1 MPRMLVALS
10 SICDRIPIL
19 TIQFVKGKDP
29 LLGSAIASSLL
40 INQTIT
46 QTQDL
51 LFFHVLVTGNLP
63 VSHQSVYPR
72 KPMPWRWRVQFT
84 RLASRLSPKLKSNW
98 TIAGSMWLLVSF
110 SQVSSGY
117 SVAVVL
123 HLHPMPWRWRV
134 QFTPLALARVF
145 FPSPWCGKRKADF
158 AGEIYPTTQEKGE

>member
-1 MPRMLVALS
+1 MLVALS

-63 VSHQSVYPR
+63 VSHQYLSSCKR
-72 KPMPWRWRVQFT
+72 RV
-84 RLASRLSPKLKSNW
+84 ASLGFWFGVFEQEIFCQHKIGIFVGLVGLFW
-98 TIAGSMWLLVSF
+98 IMHDIA
-110 SQVSSGY
+110 
-117 SVAVVL
+117 A
-123 HLHPMPWRWRV
+123 
-134 QFTPLALARVF
+134 
-145 FPSPWCGKRKADF
+145 PS
-158 AGEIYPTTQEKGE
+158 T